1 METIM
6 SNSVDVAFVRQYND
20 QVYDRVEQKGS
31 KILPHVMTD
40 VTNSKIHYF
49 ELMGSATVEE
59 ISTRHGATPGPNNIA
74 HTRRAA
80 ILRGFHGAEFLD
92 NWDQVRMLI
101 RPQDRYAAK
110 IVAALGRQADDILLS
125 ALYGSANSYDRDEA
139 ATGTALTAG
148 QIIDEDFGTGDNL
161 GLTVEKLIE
170 ARRIL
175 LANNADLDAETP
187 IILVDGQAEMD
198 LLATTQVTSADY
210 NTVKALVSGEVDTF
224 MGFKFVRCQR
234 LADAQHKTSENFVR
248 SIVFMPS
255 ALGVVK
261 NGDMET
267 KISERND
274 LAHSIQV
281 YSRMFL
287 GAVRLEEEKVVVIE
301 NYRA

>member
-1 METIM
+1 M
-6 SNSVDVAFVRQYND
+6 SNSVDVAFVRQYSD
-20 QVYDRVEQKGS
+20 QVMDRVEQKGS
-31 KILPHVMTD
+31 KVLPHVMAE

-59 ISTRHGATPGPNNIA
+59 ITSRHGPTPGANNIA

-101 RPQDRYAAK
+101 RPQDRYAQK
-110 IVAALGRQADDILLS
+110 IVNALGRQADDILLS
-125 ALYGSANSYDRDEA
+125 ALYGSANSYDRDET

-148 QIIDEDFGTGDNL
+148 QIIDEDFGTANS
-161 GLTVEKLIE
+161 GLTIAKLIE

-175 LANNADLDAETP
+175 LANNADLDSETP
-187 IILVDGQAEMD
+187 VVLFDGQSEMD
-198 LLATTQVTSADY
+198 LLGTTQVTSSDY
-210 NTVKALVSGEVDTF
+210 NTVKALVAGEVDTF

-234 LADAQHKTSENFVR
+234 LADAQHKTSESFVR
-248 SIVFMPS
+248 TIVFMPS

-267 KISERND
+267 MISERND

-281 YSRMFL
+281 YSRMYL

-301 NYRA
+301 NYRT

>member
-1 METIM
+1 M
-6 SNSVDVAFVRQYND
+6 SNTVDVAFVRQFND
-20 QVYDRVEQKGS
+20 SIYDRVEQKGS
-31 KILPHVMTD
+31 KVLPHVMPE

-49 ELMGSATVEE
+49 ELMGAATVEE
-59 ISTRHGATPGPNNIA
+59 IATRHGATPAPNNIA
-74 HTRRAA
+74 HTRRGA
-80 ILRGFHGAEFLD
+80 ILRGFHAAEYLD
-92 NWDQVRMLI
+92 DWDRVRMLI
-101 RPQDRYAAK
+101 NPQDRYAQK
-110 IVAALGRQADDILLS
+110 LVNALGRQADDILLN

-139 ATGTALTAG
+139 ATGTALSAG
-148 QIIDEDFGTGDNL
+148 QIIDEDFGAANS
-161 GLTVEKLIE
+161 GLTIAKLIE
-170 ARRIL
+170 ARRLL

-187 IILVDGQAEMD
+187 ILLLDAQAQMD
-198 LLATTQVTSADY
+198 LLGTTQITSSDY
-210 NTVKALVSGEVDTF
+210 NTVKALVAGEVDTF
-224 MGFKFVRCQR
+224 MGFKFVPCQR

-274 LAHSIQV
+274 LSHSVQV

-301 NYRA
+301 NYRT